1 MVSYWHY
8 RNGHAKLLYTMNPKK
23 LVKSAATLGLIISC
37 LALYGCSSSIGVGV
51 SVGVPIGNHGYIS
64 LGSSRWR

>member
-1 MVSYWHY
+1 MVPYW
-8 RNGHAKLLYTMNPKK
+8 RCKNGHAKLLDTMNPKK
-23 LVKSAATLGLIISC
+23 SIRAAATLGLIISY